1 VPDRE
6 PSRLHRQLAAELAH
20 LRSLSG
26 LSGRGMAERAGTS
39 QPTVVR
45 IERAEAVPSMPVVR
59 AWLDATAADPE
70 VRDRVLA
77 LTDAIH
83 VQTVRWPTLL
93 TGRDH
98 TQDEVQ
104 QREQESVLVR
114 NFQPTVI
121 AGLLQT
127 PAYTRAILPLTSID
141 GLDHEATVAAR
152 LRRQQVLYDVGRRFQ
167 FIVTEPVLRW
177 EPADGVMA
185 GQLDRIAQLAD
196 LPSVDLAVLPETARV
211 ATPWSNFV
219 MHKTA
224 DGAVYV
230 TTELTHGTQ
239 RIVAASEVERYED
252 LWTRLWSA
260 SATGDEAVRLIRR
273 VSATSQSAT

>member
-1 VPDRE
+1 
-6 PSRLHRQLAAELAH
+6 
-20 LRSLSG
+20 
-26 LSGRGMAERAGTS
+26 MAERAGIS

-59 AWLDATAADPE
+59 AWLEATNADLE
-70 VRDRVLA
+70 VRERVTT

-93 TGRDH
+93 TGRAH
-98 TQDEVQ
+98 TQDEVRE
-104 QREQESVLVR
+104 REQESVLVR

-127 PAYTRAILPLTSID
+127 PAYTRAILPLTGID
-141 GLDHEATVAAR
+141 GLDQDATVATR
-152 LRRQQVLYDVGRRFQ
+152 LQRQQVLYDVGRRFQ

-177 EPADGVMA
+177 EPADGVMT
-185 GQLDRIAQLAD
+185 GQLDRITQLAE
-196 LPSVDLAVLPETARV
+196 LPAVDIAVLPESARV
-211 ATPWSNFV
+211 ATPWNNFV
-219 MHKTA
+219 MHQTA
-224 DGAVYV
+224 DGTTYV

-239 RIVAASEVERYED
+239 RLVDEREVENYEG

-260 SATGDEAVRLIRR
+260 SVTGDEAVRLIRR
-273 VSATSQSAT
+273 VSERSHSAT